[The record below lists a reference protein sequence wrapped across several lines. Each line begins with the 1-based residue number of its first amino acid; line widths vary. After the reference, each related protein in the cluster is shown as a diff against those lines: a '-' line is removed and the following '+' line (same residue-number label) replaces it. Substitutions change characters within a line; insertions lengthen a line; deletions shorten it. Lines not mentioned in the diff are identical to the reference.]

1 MYIFTQLGLSTDGP
15 SHPICATCFTS
26 VGKPIC
32 ISFSLSSS
40 ASNNKININDSYRR
54 SQNLL
59 KIELYSIIKIFQLIN
74 ILISSLVI
82 YYVHFQVSKNTNDWI
97 WRIYIVYLNY
107 FIVIEQLFLQK
118 SKNTNKWWISK
129 IHIVCLNYSLRHKKQ
144 SFY

>member
-59 KIELYSIIKIFQLIN
+59 KIELYSIIKIFQ
-74 ILISSLVI
+74 
-82 YYVHFQVSKNTNDWI
+82 TN
-97 WRIYIVYLNY
+97 
-107 FIVIEQLFLQK
+107 
-118 SKNTNKWWISK
+118 
-129 IHIVCLNYSLRHKKQ
+129 
-144 SFY
+144 

>member
-54 SQNLL
+54 SQTYSKSSHTRLL
-59 KIELYSIIKIFQLIN
+59 K
-74 ILISSLVI
+74 
-82 YYVHFQVSKNTNDWI
+82 
-97 WRIYIVYLNY
+97 Y
-107 FIVIEQLFLQK
+107 F
-118 SKNTNKWWISK
+118 N
-129 IHIVCLNYSLRHKKQ
+129 
-144 SFY
+144 